1 MFKLNLNSQQLIY
14 WLFGFA
20 ILFSMSPYFIWH
32 SLSRFYLLFV
42 LSLALVLVINFR
54 KFSKIK
60 NDVFI
65 SLLVFSALYLYLEL
79 LDLNNIKLN
88 STVVLTY
95 LLLLISY
102 EGKIKIFDVFAKI
115 YAFLIVCAI
124 PIIFLIFIGADL
136 PFGVWETNH
145 SGKAEAGLFYHNYII
160 MVVLS
165 NQIFSPFTGEIIRFG
180 SVFDEPGVVGTISL
194 LILSVRKFD
203 LSNKE
208 NKIIF
213 FGGLLSFSFAFY
225 LGAMIYLA
233 LLRPKFFL
241 KFVFVSVVLLA
252 LIYDELSRHYFFN
265 AYILDKFTGIASL
278 DPNVNN
284 RAGDCWGEHFK
295 KFLYSANVIL
305 GNGPGAH
312 TLSGCNLSHV
322 SSLMYNYGLVGV
334 FLISVFYISLVNF
347 KKGIV
352 LIKLYQY
359 AIFLFI
365 FLLMIYQRPAVLS
378 PHMII
383 IFIAA
388 NHYIL
393 GAGSESIR
401 SPIARSPVRTL
412 LRMIRLMFAGKKSMP
427 CRNR

>member
-1 MFKLNLNSQQLIY
+1 MFKLNLNSQRLVY

-20 ILFSMSPYFIWH
+20 ILISMSPYFIWH
-32 SLSRFYLLFV
+32 SLSRIYLLFV
-42 LSLALVLVINFR
+42 LFLALILVINFR
-54 KFSKIK
+54 KFSIIK
-60 NDVFI
+60 NNIFI
-65 SLLVFSALYLYLEL
+65 SLFVFSVLYLYLEL
-79 LDLNNIKLN
+79 LDLSNNYLN
-88 STVVLTY
+88 STVVLTC

-102 EGKIKIFDVFAKI
+102 EGKIKIFDAFVKI
-115 YAFLIVCAI
+115 YAFLIFCAI

-136 PFGVWETNH
+136 PFGVLETNH
-145 SGKAEAGLFYHNYII
+145 LGKTEAGLFYRNYII

-165 NQIFSPFTGEIIRFG
+165 NQIFSPFMGEIIRFG

-225 LGAMIYLA
+225 LGVIIYLI
-233 LLRPKFFL
+233 LMRPKFFL
-241 KFVFVSVVLLA
+241 KLLFIFSALLA
-252 LIYDELSRHYFFN
+252 LTYDELSRHYFFN
-265 AYILDKFTGIASL
+265 AYIFDKFTGIVGL

-284 RAGDCWGEHFK
+284 RSDDCWGDHFK
-295 KFLYSANVIL
+295 KFLYSTDVIL

-312 TLSGCNLSHV
+312 TLSGCSLSHF
-322 SSLMYNYGLVGV
+322 SSVMYNFGLVGV
-334 FLISVFYISLVNF
+334 FLIFVFYISLVNF
-347 KKGIV
+347 KKGIGPT
-352 LIKLYQY
+352 KLYQY

-365 FLLMIYQRPAVLS
+365 FLLMIYQRPSVMS

-393 GAGSESIR
+393 GAESELIR
-401 SPIARSPVRTL
+401 SQTARSPRKLPLT
-412 LRMIRLMFAGKKSMP
+412 FPPK
-427 CRNR
+427 